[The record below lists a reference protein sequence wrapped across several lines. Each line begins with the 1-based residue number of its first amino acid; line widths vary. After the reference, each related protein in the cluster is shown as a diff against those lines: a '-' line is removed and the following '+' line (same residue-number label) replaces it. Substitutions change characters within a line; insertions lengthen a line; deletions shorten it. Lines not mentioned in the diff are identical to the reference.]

1 MSDVQPDPSW
11 WQASDDKW
19 YPPELHPSATPPA
32 PPPPE
37 QPAGPAAEK
46 PTGPTVI
53 GTPGVGASEVA
64 ERERKGIEGERATSE
79 ALSDLPSSYRVAH
92 GLKIGTTKGDID
104 HLVIGPSGVWVID
117 SKNWSGSLSAG
128 KGTLWR
134 GRRPI
139 RREVASVEN
148 QAAYAQSV
156 LGLDTNPTICFI
168 TTRLPR
174 PAQMVGRCRAVS
186 LDVLVPYI
194 EGTPTVLTPEQV
206 DAAWTKVE
214 AWAVKPPVVEQRG
227 AALPVSSPAKPTP
240 TKTQR
245 RRSTQPKRR
254 TTSAPR
260 QPAARPARSKKTS
273 STNWGALVVGLLG
286 LLAIFGFLNSPD
298 LIESVAEP
306 IADFFTP
313 TTVPP
318 PVVAGTS
325 TTAAP
330 AGSASTPTTVPNPGL
345 FTASVSCPPEGGGYT
360 IAGRAPVLMQGRIRI
375 TVTIAGESRFLGEI
389 PSFHSIDPVVGVA
402 PSQGVRFDIQ
412 SVDPSGQAGE
422 SYPID
427 VVTPE
432 APC

>member
-19 YPPELHPSATPPA
+19 YPPELHPSATPTE

-37 QPAGPAAEK
+37 QPAGPPAEK

-92 GLKIGTTKGDID
+92 GLKIGTTKADID

-174 PAQMVGRCRAVS
+174 PAQMVGRCRVVS

-194 EGTPTVLTPEQV
+194 EATPTVLTPEQV

-214 AWAVKPPVVEQRG
+214 AWAVKPPVVEPATNRG
-227 AALPVSSPAKPTP
+227 AALPVSSPASPTP
-240 TKTQR
+240 TKATT
-245 RRSTQPKRR
+245 RSTPNRR
-254 TTSAPR
+254 AQRSAPR
-260 QPAARPARSKKTS
+260 QPEARPAVEEAYH
-273 STNWGALVVGLLG
+273 GARRRRVLG
-286 LLAIFGFLNSPD
+286 LMAIFGFLNSPD
-298 LIESVAEP
+298 SSSPLRNPS
-306 IADFFTP
+306 
-313 TTVPP
+313 
-318 PVVAGTS
+318 
-325 TTAAP
+325 
-330 AGSASTPTTVPNPGL
+330 PN
-345 FTASVSCPPEGGGYT
+345 S
-360 IAGRAPVLMQGRIRI
+360 
-375 TVTIAGESRFLGEI
+375 
-389 PSFHSIDPVVGVA
+389 
-402 PSQGVRFDIQ
+402 
-412 SVDPSGQAGE
+412 
-422 SYPID
+422 
-427 VVTPE
+427 
-432 APC
+432 